1 MKTKKKIKFFLI
13 PSMVI
18 FIMSSCSVYRER
30 PDDITLSDFDQTR
43 DRDLLERRFKEPDPQ
58 EVTAVEPAIE
68 LSKRYAELSDET
80 AELKLKNQD
89 LTAENHQL
97 KVQVDALEAELLKT
111 QEELAQANSLLR
123 EMVIELNNWKTNVIG
138 FRDEMRG
145 AEKAQLEA
153 LLKILEVL
161 GGEVKAESVEAGAG
175 PAVISAAKPA
185 RSELRESPTAGE
197 ANE

>member
-13 PSMVI
+13 PSMLI

-30 PDDITLSDFDQTR
+30 PDDIALSDFDQTH
-43 DRDLLERRFKEPDPQ
+43 DRDALMRRFKEPDPQ
-58 EVTAVEPAIE
+58 ELTAVEPAIE

-89 LTAENHQL
+89 LIAENHQL
-97 KVQVDALEAELLKT
+97 KGQIDALEAEFLKT
-111 QEELAQANSLLR
+111 QEELAQANNLLR

-161 GGEVKAESVEAGAG
+161 GGEVKAESAEEDADSAVVSAVE
-175 PAVISAAKPA
+175 PV
-185 RSELRESPTAGE
+185 RSELRKASTAGE
-197 ANE
+197 LNE